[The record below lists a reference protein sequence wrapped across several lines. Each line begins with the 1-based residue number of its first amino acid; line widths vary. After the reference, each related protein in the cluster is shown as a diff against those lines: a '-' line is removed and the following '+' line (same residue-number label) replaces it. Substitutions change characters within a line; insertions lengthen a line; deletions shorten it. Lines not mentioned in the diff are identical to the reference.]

1 MPKTKSLRPLP
12 PPAFP
17 RSVNAVND
25 CYYTLIVA
33 AAQILGFIL
42 ASSFPHIPH
51 PFQEILLAAND
62 ISRIVPPPLPSPW
75 PMPSSCGPW
84 ILTGTSL
91 TSLPPSVLASLQ
103 SVSISQRTSLLDS
116 EFPETP
122 HLTQS
127 GGFMWS
133 ALTHL
138 LAPLRCIS
146 DLFSCL
152 SPYRSV
158 LFSHIDLAIPLTY
171 LAVCCFG
178 SLCLLPLPWILFQRH
193 LRCSSGV
200 W

>member
-25 CYYTLIVA
+25 CYYTLTVA

-42 ASSFPHIPH
+42 ASSFPHPTS
-51 PFQEILLAAND
+51 
-62 ISRIVPPPLPSPW
+62 ISGNPLGCKWYIQNCPTSTAITLTHAIVSPLNSYR
-75 PMPSSCGPW
+75 SF
-84 ILTGTSL
+84 LK
-91 TSLPPSVLASLQ
+91 SLPPSVLASLQ
-103 SVSISQRTSLLDS
+103 SVSISQRTSLLYS

-127 GGFMWS
+127 GGFTWS

-178 SLCLLPLPWILFQRH
+178 SLCLFPLPWILFQRH
-193 LRCSSGV
+193 PRCSSGV